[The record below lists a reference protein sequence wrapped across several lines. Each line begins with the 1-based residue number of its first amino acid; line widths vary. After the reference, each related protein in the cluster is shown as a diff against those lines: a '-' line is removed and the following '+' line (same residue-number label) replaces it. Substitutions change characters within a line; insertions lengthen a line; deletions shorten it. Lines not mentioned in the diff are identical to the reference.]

1 MIYMASVTEHLLLL
15 QKLTQTNL
23 EILQTINESFYTKQ
37 NHLYA
42 NINDEKI
49 AIPSFIALE
58 NKINMLEENFNNLVN
73 SPASGEAYFNIDGN
87 SRAIQVKKY
96 THTPNSLV
104 LDKTDNF
111 IIDDT
116 NIKILKELL
125 TPAPKVRFNIPAI
138 PNDIVYVN
146 VKKIIAKSDSLK
158 STLKDLMTTRNEQ
171 GVEEERPSIS
181 YAYSDMHKLLNT
193 YKKDEDYEEFDQL
206 TRLPIRKNV
215 GSGVYVVED
224 IISDIIDENLDNY
237 ITVKIKMNLNDP
249 QYSNN
254 LTYKLF
260 DETIERKLSVGDYLT
275 NYEGTAKLQIA
286 EIKTSTNVLVLKV
299 INGEYVNLVGINS
312 YDYSK
317 NINDLSKLRFY
328 SPIDFNEDKYVDI
341 TVYDAPYMF
350 VAIAP
355 VDDKMNVQSSWGS
368 GVLFSTYKLQNGN
381 QNLKDYF
388 KNVNNIGK
396 IIENLK

>member
-1 MIYMASVTEHLLLL
+1 MASVTEHLLLL

>member
-1 MIYMASVTEHLLLL
+1 MASVTEHLLLL

-96 THTPNSLV
+96 THTPNSLI
-104 LDKTDNF
+104 LNKTDNF

-125 TPAPKVRFNIPAI
+125 TPAPKVRFNIPTI

-171 GVEEERPSIS
+171 GVEEERPSIP
-181 YAYSDMHKLLNT
+181 YTYSDMHKLLNT

-237 ITVKIKMNLNDP
+237 ITVKIKMNLDDP

-275 NYEGTAKLQIA
+275 NYEGTAKLQIT

>member
-1 MIYMASVTEHLLLL
+1 
-15 QKLTQTNL
+15 
-23 EILQTINESFYTKQ
+23 
-37 NHLYA
+37 
-42 NINDEKI
+42 
-49 AIPSFIALE
+49 
-58 NKINMLEENFNNLVN
+58 
-73 SPASGEAYFNIDGN
+73 
-87 SRAIQVKKY
+87 
-96 THTPNSLV
+96 
-104 LDKTDNF
+104 
-111 IIDDT
+111 
-116 NIKILKELL
+116 
-125 TPAPKVRFNIPAI
+125 
-138 PNDIVYVN
+138 

-181 YAYSDMHKLLNT
+181 YAYSDMHKLLDT

-237 ITVKIKMNLNDP
+237 ITVKIKMNLDDP

-275 NYEGTAKLQIA
+275 NYEGTAKLQIT

>member
-1 MIYMASVTEHLLLL
+1 MASVTEHLLLL

-125 TPAPKVRFNIPAI
+125 TPAPKVRFNISTI

-181 YAYSDMHKLLNT
+181 YAYSDMHKLLDT

-237 ITVKIKMNLNDP
+237 ITVKIKMNLDDP

-275 NYEGTAKLQIA
+275 NYEGTAKLQIT